1 MKKIEI
7 FWFVKLFLAQNFLSN
22 KMVVYIFFKLKCV
35 VMLTKIS
42 LKSFFIVILYLE
54 TKTIF
59 FINFKTLTIYL
70 KMFSI
75 ISEPIYGV
83 HRS

>member
-22 KMVVYIFFKLKCV
+22 KNKKIKWLFTYFFKLKCV

-42 LKSFFIVILYLE
+42 LKSFFHSDI
-54 TKTIF
+54 IF
-59 FINFKTLTIYL
+59 GNKNYFFY
-70 KMFSI
+70 
-75 ISEPIYGV
+75 
-83 HRS
+83 